1 MRWNR
6 FMKGIVVMQNSE
18 SAARGVEH
26 RGNPEAA
33 LVYCD
38 LFSDRVAE
46 RVCLLLKKELSDW
59 WRCDVF
65 CRGCNRR

>member
-1 MRWNR
+1 MLT
-6 FMKGIVVMQNSE
+6 SE
-18 SAARGVEH
+18 STSCSTLTQYR
-26 RGNPEAA
+26 PEAA

-46 RVCLLLKKELSDW
+46 RVCLLLKKELNDW

-65 CRGCNRR
+65 CRGCGRR